1 MSKILLCPESNLFLF
16 RAQLLD
22 LRRLSQDR
30 EATNPALQIVV
41 DEPAK
46 ALRIRLRSLT
56 SGSRVR
62 RTDLEVPGAQGGGLA
77 WPIKRQSTI
86 DRLKVEVRAVS

>member
-1 MSKILLCPESNLFLF
+1 MSKILLRPESNLFLF
-16 RAQLLD
+16 RTQLLD

-46 ALRIRLRSLT
+46 ALGVLVTLT
-56 SGSRVR
+56 DQRVTSTTNE
-62 RTDLEVPGAQGGGLA
+62 RTSKFLVHREAG
-77 WPIKRQSTI
+77 
-86 DRLKVEVRAVS
+86 